1 MFVLARK
8 RKNVDDADTITE
20 STSHSTAATPKKRG
34 RKANIVEATKSASPQ
49 AKRLSV
55 QKEPA
60 DEEKMEVDANGSNG
74 GNGVPEKSDQLFD
87 GCYFMLTSS
96 ARRPNGLF

>member
-1 MFVLARK
+1 MLMMQIPQLSPQVIQQLRLQ
-8 RKNVDDADTITE
+8 RNVVE
-20 STSHSTAATPKKRG
+20 
-34 RKANIVEATKSASPQ
+34 KANIVEATKSASPQ